1 MTHFYDQYRS
11 IEPYLKRKDDAEP
24 GKETYLQSVEDRKK
38 LVGLF
43 TAYKGS

>member
-11 IEPYLKRKDDAEP
+11 IEPYLKRKDDSEV

-43 TAYKGS
+43 TAYIL